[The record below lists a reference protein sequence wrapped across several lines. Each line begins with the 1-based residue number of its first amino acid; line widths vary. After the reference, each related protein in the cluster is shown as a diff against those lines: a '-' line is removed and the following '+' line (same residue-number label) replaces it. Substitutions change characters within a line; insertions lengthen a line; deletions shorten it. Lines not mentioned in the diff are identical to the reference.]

1 MKKIILTVA
10 LIGLMSSPAQAGWF
24 GAKFGE
30 TSSVTLFGQTL
41 QVSVPSVT
49 LGSAAG
55 TKVSASADSSSASV
69 SLPFIKIG
77 AKTPKLTVG
86 AGADKVSL
94 STAGVKSA
102 KAKIDPRRAARIK
115 AAKSGQKPGAKKRAG
130 SKKK

>member
-10 LIGLMSSPAQAGWF
+10 LIGLMSSPVQAGWF
-24 GAKFGE
+24 GAKFGQ

-55 TKVSASADSSSASV
+55 TKVSASADSGNASV

-86 AGADKVSL
+86 VPGTSKVSV
-94 STAGVKSA
+94 STQGVKA
-102 KAKIDPRRAARIK
+102 V
-115 AAKSGQKPGAKKRAG
+115 GAKKAPA
-130 SKKK
+130 KKKAGGKKKK

>member
-1 MKKIILTVA
+1 MSMKKVILTVA
-10 LIGLMSSPAQAGWF
+10 LIGLMSSPVQAGWF

-55 TKVSASADSSSASV
+55 TKVSASADSGSASV

-86 AGADKVSL
+86 VPGTQKLSVS
-94 STAGVKSA
+94 TEGVKA
-102 KAKIDPRRAARIK
+102 V
-115 AAKSGQKPGAKKRAG
+115 GAKKGPA
-130 SKKK
+130 KKKAGGKKK

>member
-10 LIGLMSSPAQAGWF
+10 LIGLMSSPVQAGWF

-30 TSSVTLFGQTL
+30 TSSITLLGQTL

-55 TKVSASADSSSASV
+55 TKVSASADSGSASV

-77 AKTPKLTVG
+77 AKTPKLTVAVPG
-86 AGADKVSL
+86 TNKVSV
-94 STAGVKSA
+94 STEG
-102 KAKIDPRRAARIK
+102 IK
-115 AAKSGQKPGAKKRAG
+115 AAGKKGSAKKKAGAKKR
-130 SKKK
+130 K

>member
-1 MKKIILTVA
+1 MKKVILTAA

-69 SLPFIKIG
+69 SLPFFKVG

-86 AGADKVSL
+86 VPGTEKVSI
-94 STAGVKSA
+94 STAGIKSVGNA
-102 KAKIDPRRAARIK
+102 
-115 AAKSGQKPGAKKRAG
+115 GAKK
-130 SKKK
+130 KKKK

>member
-10 LIGLMSSPAQAGWF
+10 LIGLMSSPVQAGWF

-49 LGSAAG
+49 VGSAAG
-55 TKVSASADSSSASV
+55 TKVSASADSGSASV
-69 SLPFIKIG
+69 SLPFFKIG

-86 AGADKVSL
+86 VPGTDKVSI
-94 STAGVKSA
+94 STEGVKSV
-102 KAKIDPRRAARIK
+102 KR
-115 AAKSGQKPGAKKRAG
+115 GAKK
-130 SKKK
+130 KKNKK

>member
-10 LIGLMSSPAQAGWF
+10 LIGLMSSPVQAGWF

-41 QVSVPSVT
+41 TVPVPSVT

-55 TKVSASADSSSASV
+55 TKVSASADSGSASV
-69 SLPFIKIG
+69 SLPFFKVG
-77 AKTPKLTVG
+77 VKTPKLTVG
-86 AGADKVSL
+86 VPGTDNKVSI
-94 STAGVKSA
+94 STAGVKA
-102 KAKIDPRRAARIK
+102 
-115 AAKSGQKPGAKKRAG
+115 GGAKPK

>member
-1 MKKIILTVA
+1 MKKVILTVA
-10 LIGLMSSPAQAGWF
+10 LIGLMSSPVQAGWF

-55 TKVSASADSSSASV
+55 TKVSASADSGSASV

-77 AKTPKLTVG
+77 AKTPKKIVVPNLG
-86 AGADKVSL
+86 LKNNRGWPIMKV
-94 STAGVKSA
+94 
-102 KAKIDPRRAARIK
+102 KIDEYT
-115 AAKSGQKPGAKKRAG
+115 
-130 SKKK
+130 